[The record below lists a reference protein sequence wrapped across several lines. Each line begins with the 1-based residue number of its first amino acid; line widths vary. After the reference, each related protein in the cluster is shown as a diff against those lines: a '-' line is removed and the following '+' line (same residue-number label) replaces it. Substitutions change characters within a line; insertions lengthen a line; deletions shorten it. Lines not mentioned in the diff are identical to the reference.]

1 MTPHRIILLSYLVVI
16 AIGTLLL
23 YLPISTYKGISFIDA
38 LFTATS
44 AVSITGLVVVDTYK
58 TFTPFGKFVILLLIQ
73 IGGLGYM
80 GFTTYFLVL
89 LRRKLSLKDRI
100 LLAESVNYPGLHGLV
115 RFLKRIVPFVVGVE
129 LLGALFLLPS
139 FLRHFDLPT
148 SLAMGIFHSVSAFNN
163 AGFNILPEGL
173 SPFRGSLWLNLV
185 FSLLIILGG
194 LGFYVIHELMLYQR
208 KEIQRLST
216 HTKLVLV
223 FTFFL
228 LVAGFFVL
236 LSDTIRW
243 EGYSLKERL
252 LIAFFH
258 SVSSRTAGFST
269 VDLKSFSDG
278 ALFFLIV
285 LMFVGT
291 GPGGTGG
298 GIKITTAVVIIL
310 VVHSYLKGSG
320 QVVVFGRRIAEDTIQ
335 RALTIFV
342 LSFTY
347 TTLATLILTHTE
359 KTPLLPTL
367 FETVSAFSPVGLS
380 LGNPQGLSFCADW
393 SPFGKVVII
402 ITMLMGRMGILS
414 FMLALYGKGKESRI
428 KPPEARLLL

>member
-1 MTPHRIILLSYLVVI
+1 
-16 AIGTLLL
+16 
-23 YLPISTYKGISFIDA
+23 
-38 LFTATS
+38 
-44 AVSITGLVVVDTYK
+44 
-58 TFTPFGKFVILLLIQ
+58 
-73 IGGLGYM
+73 
-80 GFTTYFLVL
+80 
-89 LRRKLSLKDRI
+89 
-100 LLAESVNYPGLHGLV
+100 
-115 RFLKRIVPFVVGVE
+115 
-129 LLGALFLLPS
+129 
-139 FLRHFDLPT
+139 
-148 SLAMGIFHSVSAFNN
+148 
-163 AGFNILPEGL
+163 
-173 SPFRGSLWLNLV
+173 
-185 FSLLIILGG
+185 LGG

-223 FTFFL
+223 STLFL
-228 LVAGFFVL
+228 LVAGFLVL
-236 LSDTIRW
+236 LLDTIRW
-243 EGYSLKERL
+243 ENYSLKEKL

-269 VDLKSFSDG
+269 VDLKSFSEG
-278 ALFFLIV
+278 GLFFLVV

-320 QVVVFGRRIAEDTIQ
+320 QVVVFGRRISEDTIQ

-342 LSFTY
+342 LSFLY
-347 TTLATLILTHTE
+347 TTFATLILTHTE
-359 KTPLLPTL
+359 GAPLLPTL

-380 LGNPQGLSFCADW
+380 IGNPQGLSLCADW
-393 SPFGKVVII
+393 SPFGKAVII

-414 FMLALYGKGKESRI
+414 FMLALYGKREESRI

>member
-1 MTPHRIILLSYLVVI
+1 MTPHRIILLSYLVLI

-23 YLPISTYKGISFIDA
+23 YLPISTYEGISFLDA

-58 TFTPFGKFVILLLIQ
+58 TFTPFGKAVILLLIQ

-89 LRRKLSLKDRI
+89 LRRKLSLRDRI

-115 RFLKRIVPFVVGVE
+115 RFLKRIVPFVVEIE
-129 LLGALFLLPS
+129 LLGALLLLPF

-148 SLAMGIFHSVSAFNN
+148 SLAMSIFHSVSAFNN

-173 SPFRGSLWLNLV
+173 TPFRDSLWLNLV

-194 LGFYVIHELMLYQR
+194 LGFYVIYELMLYQR
-208 KEIQRLST
+208 KEIQQLST

-223 FTFFL
+223 STLFL
-228 LVAGFFVL
+228 LVAGFLVL
-236 LSDTIRW
+236 LLDTIRW
-243 EGYSLKERL
+243 EGYSLKEKL

-269 VDLKSFSDG
+269 VDLKSFSEG
-278 ALFFLIV
+278 GLFFLIV

-298 GIKITTAVVIIL
+298 GIKITTAVVIVL
-310 VVHSYLKGSG
+310 VAHSYLKGSG

-342 LSFTY
+342 LSLTY
-347 TTLATLILTHTE
+347 ITLATLILTHTE
-359 KTPLLPTL
+359 EASFLPVL

-380 LGNPQGLSFCADW
+380 IGNSQGLSLCADW
-393 SPFGKVVII
+393 SPFGKMVII
-402 ITMLMGRMGILS
+402 ITMLMGRMGIMS
-414 FMLALYGKGKESRI
+414 FMLALYGKGEESRI